1 MQRRDFLKLSA
12 GTAAAAAFA
21 SRASAQGA
29 VKEIRIGYQ
38 KTGVLVITRQRAT
51 LEKHFTPQGID
62 VKWVEFS
69 SGPPMMEAMNVGSVD
84 YGAVGDSPP
93 VFAQAAG
100 AAIVYAAGQPITN
113 GQGILV
119 PKDSSIRSIADL
131 KGKRI
136 GFTKGS
142 SAHNVVVQT
151 LEKAGL
157 TYADITPVYLTPP
170 DAGPAFA
177 NGSIEAWAIWDPYF
191 AIGETKQNGRILIN
205 AREVTK
211 TNSFYIANREF
222 AKNHGAILQQIV
234 DVTTATGKW
243 AEQNRDEVAKSLG
256 RDHRCSAGHPGRRR
270 RSREFRDRPRH
281 RRHRRDPAGRR
292 RPLLQARP
300 DPEADRHPRH
310 RLAQHGDLIVPTNL
324 PISKGLNMRRIIQRL
339 IAAHRAVDRHR
350 RRCGR
355 HLLRSGQGRPH
366 RLPEIRQ
373 AGAAQEQ
380 GHAGAE
386 AGGRRLQGGV
396 DRIPVRP
403 AAARS
408 AQCRRD
414 RFRQHRRSPADLR
427 AGRRRADPVCRL

>member
-1 MQRRDFLKLSA
+1 MQRRDFLKLSV
-12 GTAAAAAFA
+12 GTAAAAALA
-21 SRASAQGA
+21 SRANAQGA
-29 VKEIRIGYQ
+29 LKEIRVGYQ
-38 KTGVLVITRQRAT
+38 KTGVLVITRQRGT
-51 LEKHFTPQGID
+51 LEKHFAPQGIE

-119 PKDSSIRSIADL
+119 PKDSPIRSIADL

-191 AIGETKQNGRILIN
+191 AIGETKQNGRILVN

-211 TNSFYIANREF
+211 TNSFYIANRDF
-222 AKNHGAILQQIV
+222 AKNNSAILQQIV
-234 DVTTATGKW
+234 EVTTVTGQW
-243 AEQNRDEVAKSLG
+243 AEQHRDDVARSLAAITG
-256 RDHRCSAGHPGRRR
+256 V
-270 RSREFRDRPRH
+270 
-281 RRHRRDPAGRR
+281 
-292 RPLLQARP
+292 PLDIQTVA
-300 DPEADRHPRH
+300 ADRANFVIGPVTDDIVATQQGVADRFHK
-310 RLAQHGDLIVPTNL
+310 LGLIPK
-324 PISKGLNMRRIIQRL
+324 PI
-339 IAAHRAVDRHR
+339 V
-350 RRCGR
+350 
-355 HLLRSGQGRPH
+355 
-366 RLPEIRQ
+366 IRDIVW
-373 AGAAQEQ
+373 
-380 GHAGAE
+380 
-386 AGGRRLQGGV
+386 RN
-396 DRIPVRP
+396 P
-403 AAARS
+403 AA
-408 AQCRRD
+408 
-414 RFRQHRRSPADLR
+414 
-427 AGRRRADPVCRL
+427 